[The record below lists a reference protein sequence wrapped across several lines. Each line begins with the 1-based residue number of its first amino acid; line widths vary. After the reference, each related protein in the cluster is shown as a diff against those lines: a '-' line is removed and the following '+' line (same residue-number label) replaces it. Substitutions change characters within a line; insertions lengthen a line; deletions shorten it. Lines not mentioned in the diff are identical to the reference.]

1 MAITDL
7 APYRKYL
14 DEFDLTDEQKLDL
27 VNAMQTLA
35 QIIVDRQFGLHR
47 FAMPIIPKKAV
58 DDDAITG
65 HADASPSEGN
75 AYENET

>member
-7 APYRKYL
+7 APYHKYL

-47 FAMPIIPKKAV
+47 FAMPIIPKKPV

-65 HADASPSEGN
+65 HADACSSEGN